1 MLKHVI
7 SKLVQVELRIESP
20 ILWLVDNLHESLLSL
35 DCSTTIAVEHT
46 IFSLFNGIQMIKLT
60 KKKLLKNKLVYV
72 GTHRDQESACESQ
85 QW

>member
-7 SKLVQVELRIESP
+7 LTLVQVELGIESP

-35 DCSTTIAVEHT
+35 DCSTTAVVKHT

-72 GTHRDQESACESQ
+72 GTQRSRISL
-85 QW
+85 